1 MAAPGASPLSVS
13 VDSTTSLGSISTTAL
28 LAAMLRASGK
38 ISDLIFSP
46 GRPPQVE
53 IHGQLTGVNAVG
65 AGSLSADDTRRIAAD
80 LIGTNKQAINALR
93 EHGSCDISYGLAGM
107 ARFRA
112 NVFIQRGSCAI
123 VMRVIPTEIP
133 TLDSLRLP
141 AQLEDA
147 ANVRNGIVLVTGGSG
162 SGKSSTLAALI
173 DRINGEQCYHILTVE
188 DPIEFLHKH
197 KKSTVHQRELHS
209 DAPSFPLALR
219 AALRQAP
226 RVIMVGEIRDR
237 ETLEIL
243 LEAAENGHLVL
254 SSMRT
259 IDASKTVERMVSMFA
274 AHPFTAGE
282 QQSVRERLAKTFR
295 YIVAQRLIPRADG
308 GERIAVVEIL
318 KSNSRT
324 RECVEQGER
333 PGRTLLDAIKA
344 SDDEGM
350 QHFDS
355 EIAKLI
361 RSGLVDLETGLCFA
375 SNATLLGQELAR
387 S

>member
-1 MAAPGASPLSVS
+1 
-13 VDSTTSLGSISTTAL
+13 
-28 LAAMLRASGK
+28 
-38 ISDLIFSP
+38 
-46 GRPPQVE
+46 
-53 IHGQLTGVNAVG
+53 
-65 AGSLSADDTRRIAAD
+65 
-80 LIGTNKQAINALR
+80 
-93 EHGSCDISYGLAGM
+93 M
-107 ARFRA
+107 ARFRV

-141 AQLEDA
+141 AQLEEA
-147 ANVRNGIVLVTGGSG
+147 ANVRNGIILVTGGSG

-259 IDASKTVERMVSMFA
+259 VDASKTVERMVGMFA
-274 AHPFTAGE
+274 AHSFAAGE

-324 RECVEQGER
+324 RDCVEQGER

-344 SDDEGM
+344 SENEGM

-355 EIAKLI
+355 EIAKLV
-361 RSGLVDLETGLCFA
+361 RAGLVDLETGLCFA
-375 SNATLLGQELAR
+375 SNATCWGRNWRGISSRFQFQFSVNALVPASLYSAALHVLRG
-387 S
+387 

>member
-1 MAAPGASPLSVS
+1 MAAPGNSPISIAFEGISGTGAIPTSV
-13 VDSTTSLGSISTTAL
+13 L
-28 LAAMLRASGK
+28 LAGMLRASDK
-38 ISDLIFSP
+38 VSDLIFSP

-53 IHGQLTGVNAVG
+53 IHAQLTAVEIP
-65 AGSLSADDTRRIAAD
+65 GSGTLSADDTRRIAAD
-80 LIGTNKQAINALR
+80 LIGNNKQAINTLR
-93 EHGSCDISYGLAGM
+93 EQGSCDVSYGLPGM
-107 ARFRA
+107 ARFRV

-133 TLDSLRLP
+133 TFSSLRLP
-141 AQLEDA
+141 AQLEEA
-147 ANVRNGIVLVTGGSG
+147 ANVRNGIVFVTGGSG

-173 DRINGEQCYHILTVE
+173 DRINTEYCYHVLTVE

-209 DAPSFPLALR
+209 DAPNFTLALR

-254 SSMRT
+254 SSMNTVDSSKT
-259 IDASKTVERMVSMFA
+259 IDRIVGMFPSSA
-274 AHPFTAGE
+274 

-295 YIVAQRLIPRADG
+295 YIVTQRLMPRRDG

-324 RECVEQGER
+324 RDCVEQGER

-344 SDDEGM
+344 SENEGM
-350 QHFDS
+350 QHFDG
-355 EIAKLI
+355 EIAKLV
-361 RSGLVDLETGLCFA
+361 RSGLVDLETGLIFA
-375 SNATLLGQELAR
+375 SNATVLGQELAR
-387 S
+387 

>member
-1 MAAPGASPLSVS
+1 MAAPGNSPISIAFEGISGTGAIPTSV
-13 VDSTTSLGSISTTAL
+13 L
-28 LAAMLRASGK
+28 LAGMLRASDK
-38 ISDLIFSP
+38 VSDLIFSP

-53 IHGQLTGVNAVG
+53 IHGQLTAVEIP
-65 AGSLSADDTRRIAAD
+65 GSGTLSADDTRRIAAD
-80 LIGTNKQAINALR
+80 LIGNNKQAINTLR
-93 EHGSCDISYGLAGM
+93 EQGSCDVSYGLPGM
-107 ARFRA
+107 ARFRV

-133 TLDSLRLP
+133 TFSSLRLP
-141 AQLEDA
+141 AQLEEA
-147 ANVRNGIVLVTGGSG
+147 AKVRNGIVFVTGGSG

-173 DRINGEQCYHILTVE
+173 DRINTEYCYHVLTVE

-209 DAPSFPLALR
+209 DAPNFTLALR

-243 LEAAENGHLVL
+243 LEAAENGHIVL
-254 SSMRT
+254 SSMNTVDSSKT
-259 IDASKTVERMVSMFA
+259 IDRIVGMFPSSA
-274 AHPFTAGE
+274 

-295 YIVAQRLIPRADG
+295 YIVTQRLMPRRDG

-324 RECVEQGER
+324 RDCVEQGER

-344 SDDEGM
+344 SENEGM
-350 QHFDS
+350 QHFDG
-355 EIAKLI
+355 EIAKLV
-361 RSGLVDLETGLCFA
+361 RSGLVDLETGLVFA
-375 SNATLLGQELAR
+375 SNATVLGQELAR
-387 S
+387 